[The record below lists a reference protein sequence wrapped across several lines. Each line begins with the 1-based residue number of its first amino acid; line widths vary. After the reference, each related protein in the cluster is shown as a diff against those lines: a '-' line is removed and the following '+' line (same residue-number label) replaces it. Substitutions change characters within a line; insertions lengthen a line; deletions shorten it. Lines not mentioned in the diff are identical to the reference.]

1 MNKQQY
7 ILGLKDGYNLKKEQV
22 LNRVRGAIA
31 SAGLPMESHGFA
43 EAMETHGS
51 PKATPV
57 CSTVCSTAINDM
69 GKVETLKQTKAGCLV
84 IAEGLACAWHRV
96 ATEEEVEKIA
106 LSNPDLFVEL
116 EIIHEKY

>member
-22 LNRVRGAIA
+22 LNRVY
-31 SAGLPMESHGFA
+31 S
-43 EAMETHGS
+43 
-51 PKATPV
+51 
-57 CSTVCSTAINDM
+57 AINDM
-69 GKVETLKQTKAGCLV
+69 AIEKLKQTKAGCLV
-84 IAEGLACAWHRV
+84 IRT
-96 ATEEEVEKIA
+96 TEEEAEKIA

>member
-1 MNKQQY
+1 MKKQQY
-7 ILGLKDGYNLKKEQV
+7 ILGLKDGYNLKKDQV

-43 EAMETHGS
+43 EAMRTHGEAS
-51 PKATPV
+51 ASPV
-57 CSTVCSTAINDM
+57 CLTVCSTAINDM
-69 GKVETLKQTKAGCLV
+69 GKVEKLKQTKAGCLV
-84 IAEGLACAWHRV
+84 IR
-96 ATEEEVEKIA
+96 ATEEEAEKIA

>member
-31 SAGLPMESHGFA
+31 SAGLPRS
-43 EAMETHGS
+43 
-51 PKATPV
+51 
-57 CSTVCSTAINDM
+57 AINDM
-69 GKVETLKQTKAGCLV
+69 AIEKLKQTKAGCLV
-84 IAEGLACAWHRV
+84 IRT
-96 ATEEEVEKIA
+96 TEEEAEKIA